1 MALDRF
7 FSALLLLLL
16 PSLSTSVPSDPFY
29 FDNNIDHE
37 DPTSG
42 TYSQRFYQTID
53 HFKGPG
59 NPIFL
64 VFGGEGAVPP
74 STGLFYP
81 YINEQLAANLSAA
94 VLQPEHRFY
103 GASQPAPK
111 TNDNLK
117 KLMTPQ
123 QALNDA
129 ANLVTSFRAQ
139 AGCATTPGEPGYCPV
154 IAVGGSYP
162 GFLSF
167 SARLTHPNVF
177 DASYAASAPV
187 HFYAQQVDG
196 GDYYE
201 LITKSAERS
210 MAGCPESVSK
220 ALSDVQADLQ
230 VSHDDFESLAASL
243 NICPGSIPEYISDAA
258 TFLDE
263 LNMVVGYT
271 FAGLNMANYPP
282 TNSTGLHSAC
292 TTFTDD
298 SASSAAKVAAFL
310 ATLNEDGDYCFDMSS
325 QLPSGKSATISSGDW
340 SGVGTGDD
348 GEMWDWQTCSLLV
361 ERIGFDAGRSM
372 FLQRD
377 WTMEWMAEHCS
388 KRFEVTPDP
397 LKLAN
402 DWGFADI
409 ESTGLTRVLF
419 TNGLNDGWAV
429 GSVTTVSDIANA
441 EERDL
446 IVMNFDNGAHHSD
459 LSHSEPGDDDTLD
472 IQKGHADI
480 QDLMNRW
487 VKDIMLG

>member
-1 MALDRF
+1 MDRF

-230 VSHDDFESLAASL
+230 
-243 NICPGSIPEYISDAA
+243 
-258 TFLDE
+258 
-263 LNMVVGYT
+263 
-271 FAGLNMANYPP
+271 
-282 TNSTGLHSAC
+282 
-292 TTFTDD
+292 
-298 SASSAAKVAAFL
+298 
-310 ATLNEDGDYCFDMSS
+310 DGDYCFDMSS